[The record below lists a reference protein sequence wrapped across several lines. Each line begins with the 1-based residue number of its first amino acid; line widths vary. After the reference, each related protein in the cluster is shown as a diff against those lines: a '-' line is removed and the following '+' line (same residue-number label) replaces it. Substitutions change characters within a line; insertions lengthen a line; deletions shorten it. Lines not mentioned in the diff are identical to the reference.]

1 MESITDAS
9 ERCPLRIFREMK
21 VNICLHGKIN
31 KTGQPI
37 SVEKKIFIEFLVSVN
52 KLEITCENVINRS
65 IYQATIV
72 LEH

>member
-37 SVEKKIFIEFLVSVN
+37 SVEKIFIEFLVSVN

-65 IYQATIV
+65 IYQAMVV